1 MQRLLRGLRNFY
13 QKGDLMLLF
22 LCLLTTAYGC
32 VIITSATDYMGST
45 RFLITQVGATGIG
58 VLLYIFFSSV
68 DVEIFAERRELLVGF
83 NLFLMLLLIPF
94 GISGN
99 TGNRSW
105 LDIPGLPFNIQPAE
119 ICKSSFVIL
128 LAKIMSMHQNKISS
142 LKSVSHMGIHLAFM
156 AGLIVVLSKDAGV
169 ALIFVGIFLVMAF
182 VAGLKVWW
190 FLAGGAA
197 VAAVFPFV
205 WSNIMQDYQKNRI
218 LMIFD
223 ESIDPNGLGIRYHT
237 KQSLLSLTSG
247 GLTGQGLFNGNRT
260 QSGSLNAQHTDFI
273 FSAIGEELGLGG
285 CVFTL
290 LLLGCIIVRCAYV
303 GLKSPNYMN
312 RLICVGMAATLMFQV
327 IVNVGMCLG
336 MAPVIG
342 LPLPFV
348 SYGGSS
354 IVSLY
359 MAMGIVSGIHA
370 RPWPPQHSRYIKPP
384 Y

>member
-1 MQRLLRGLRNFY
+1 MQRLIRGLRNFFE
-13 QKGDLMLLF
+13 KGDLMLLF

-32 VIITSATDYMGST
+32 VIIASATNYMGST
-45 RFLITQVGATGIG
+45 RFIITQVGATGIG

-83 NLFLMLLLIPF
+83 NVFLMLLLIPF
-94 GISGN
+94 GIAGDS
-99 TGNRSW
+99 GNRSW

-119 ICKSSFVIL
+119 ICKSTFVIL
-128 LAKIMSMHQNKISS
+128 LAKVMSIHQTKISS
-142 LKSVSHMGIHLAFM
+142 LRSVAHMGFHLALM
-156 AGLIVVLSKDAGV
+156 VGIIVVLSSDAGV
-169 ALIFVGIFLVMAF
+169 ALIFVCIFLVMAF
-182 VAGLKVWW
+182 VGGVKGWW
-190 FLAGGAA
+190 FLGGFGA

-205 WSNIMQDYQKNRI
+205 WYNIMQDYQKNRI

-223 ESIDPNGLGIRYHT
+223 ESIDPNGLSIRFHT
-237 KQSLLSLTSG
+237 RQSLLSLTGG

-273 FSAIGEELGLGG
+273 FSAIGEELGMLG
-285 CVFTL
+285 CVFAL
-290 LLLGCIIVRCAYV
+290 VLLGAIIARCVYV

-312 RLICVGMAATLMFQV
+312 RLICIGMAATLMFQV
-327 IVNVGMCLG
+327 AVNVGMCLG
-336 MAPVIG
+336 LAPVIG
-342 LPLPFV
+342 LTLPFI

-370 RPWPPQHSRYIKPP
+370 RPSPPQHSRYIKP